1 MNRFISKIWNISF
14 RTQLIYGIVSI
25 LTLFI
30 ISFTYITTK
39 KHSDFLHAEAM
50 KEAVDRSLELAIMS
64 QVWVMANDYIGL
76 EEVVNTFK
84 VYDDLI
90 FATIIDM
97 DGKIIAHTDPSI
109 IGKYIADERRISY
122 LKKSYEKEGEH
133 VLEQEIFQHTSEYID
148 IVRIIHYKNKHIGL
162 VNLRLDYNRY
172 QKSIDTEIFQSMIFT
187 VLYMLI
193 AIVFAFFMSNGL
205 TRELSKLMDTMKKVR
220 DGDKSVRADE
230 EGVRELSELSHEFN
244 RTLDALKQ
252 LENELVEQEEIMIA
266 QSRHVAM
273 GEMIGMI
280 AHQWRQPLTV
290 IAMSANNIIVDIE
303 LEEVNEES
311 FKNEAQNILHQT
323 EHLSKTI
330 DDFKNF
336 FRPNREKEMVKV
348 EDIVFE
354 AESIIGKSIENND
367 ITLSIEHDTTAPIA
381 IYSREFLQ
389 VIINLLNNSKEALI
403 DNTKENRSIHVEI
416 KDTRDFIVTTICDNG
431 GGIDEK
437 IMKKIFEPYFSTKD
451 KLTGTGLGL
460 YISKNIIEKHLGG
473 TIRVRNTQDGACFK
487 LDIPKQ
493 YKDQE

>member
-205 TRELSKLMDTMKKVR
+205 T
-220 DGDKSVRADE
+220 
-230 EGVRELSELSHEFN
+230 RELSELSHEFN

-460 YISKNIIEKHLGG
+460 YLSKNIIEKHLGG
-473 TIRVRNTQDGACFK
+473 TIRVRNTQDGACFE
-487 LDIPKQ
+487 LDILKQ

>member
-1 MNRFISKIWNISF
+1 
-14 RTQLIYGIVSI
+14 
-25 LTLFI
+25 
-30 ISFTYITTK
+30 
-39 KHSDFLHAEAM
+39 
-50 KEAVDRSLELAIMS
+50 
-64 QVWVMANDYIGL
+64 
-76 EEVVNTFK
+76 
-84 VYDDLI
+84 
-90 FATIIDM
+90 
-97 DGKIIAHTDPSI
+97 
-109 IGKYIADERRISY
+109 
-122 LKKSYEKEGEH
+122 
-133 VLEQEIFQHTSEYID
+133 
-148 IVRIIHYKNKHIGL
+148 
-162 VNLRLDYNRY
+162 
-172 QKSIDTEIFQSMIFT
+172 
-187 VLYMLI
+187 
-193 AIVFAFFMSNGL
+193 
-205 TRELSKLMDTMKKVR
+205 
-220 DGDKSVRADE
+220 
-230 EGVRELSELSHEFN
+230 
-244 RTLDALKQ
+244 
-252 LENELVEQEEIMIA
+252 
-266 QSRHVAM
+266 
-273 GEMIGMI
+273 
-280 AHQWRQPLTV
+280 
-290 IAMSANNIIVDIE
+290 MSANNIIVDIE

-473 TIRVRNTQDGACFK
+473 TIRVRNTQDGACFE

-493 YKDQE
+493 YKDKE

>member
-205 TRELSKLMDTMKKVR
+205 T
-220 DGDKSVRADE
+220 
-230 EGVRELSELSHEFN
+230 RELSELSHEFN